1 MVFPPLASYLI
12 DMYGWQNCLRIFSAL
27 HLICAGLSLSY
38 RPITASLEDDVPSSR
53 QNFTNEKSLEMTLR
67 PRNEQYNGPLAQYKF
82 GYVIGHLQ
90 IVFLILIY
98 MYTLSTPRIH
108 TFMCVSERGLILERY

>member
-38 RPITASLEDDVPSSR
+38 RPITTSKEDDVPSSR
-53 QNFTNEKSLEMTLR
+53 RNFTHEESLKMTLR
-67 PRNEQYNGPLAQYKF
+67 PENEEYNGPLTQFGF
-82 GYVIGHLQ
+82 GYVKRHLQ
-90 IVFLILIY
+90 IVFLHIY
-98 MYTLSTPRIH
+98 IPCLST
-108 TFMCVSERGLILERY
+108 